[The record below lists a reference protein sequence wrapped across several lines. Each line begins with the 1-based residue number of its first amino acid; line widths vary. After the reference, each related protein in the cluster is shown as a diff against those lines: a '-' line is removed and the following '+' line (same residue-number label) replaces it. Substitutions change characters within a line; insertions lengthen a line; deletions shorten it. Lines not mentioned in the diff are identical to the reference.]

1 MTENYDDK
9 INAAVVAIKKQ
20 IDHVVQLIEK
30 DNERLLKENY
40 EMSRRIEKL
49 EKQFMIH
56 HHSILSGD
64 PTLPH
69 KIEVIKNGREDNRRK
84 AEGG

>member
-30 DNERLLKENY
+30 DNERLLRENF
-40 EMSRRIEKL
+40 ELAQRVDRLERDFKAHVHPGSR
-49 EKQFMIH
+49 
-56 HHSILSGD
+56 
-64 PTLPH
+64 LPYSDIN
-69 KIEVIKNGREDNRRK
+69 KR
-84 AEGG
+84 